1 MRSEG
6 WCRRRDLN
14 PHGFPHRPSKVVAP
28 RDALGA
34 DPGRVFAGA
43 LPFLDDA
50 DHRIRIT
57 FAVRTLGDEDSN
69 ITADERGA
77 AGFVVDPRASW
88 DALYPRADPVGAR
101 QPHQALDLPGAG
113 NILIPDRMQETAVVV
128 GGRLVEVSSPAARYV
143 FDDTRILEDTG
154 VIPFQYALSRIRPAY
169 LPEHPIGGGIV
180 RMLDRHLHMPATL
193 ITVNQLALLGL
204 VEESRCNEELHHA
217 GRFKLVVLV
226 DADQFFGVCE
236 IVREPHVCRGR
247 VGASFRTHTADV
259 VFDGRLEG
267 QDLATAFG
275 VRPSLSGRTRKVGPG
290 GRQ

>member
-34 DPGRVFAGA
+34 DPGRVFAGP

-69 ITADERGA
+69 ITADARGA

-101 QPHQALDLPGAG
+101 QPPAG
-113 NILIPDRMQETAVVV
+113 GCVC
-128 GGRLVEVSSPAARYV
+128 
-143 FDDTRILEDTG
+143 DDTRIVEDPG
-154 VIPFQYALSRIRPAY
+154 VIPFQYALSRNRPAY

-226 DADQFFGVCE
+226 DADQFFAGGE
-236 IVREPHVCRGR
+236 IVNRPRGAAR
-247 VGASFRTHTADV
+247 I
-259 VFDGRLEG
+259 
-267 QDLATAFG
+267 
-275 VRPSLSGRTRKVGPG
+275 
-290 GRQ
+290 